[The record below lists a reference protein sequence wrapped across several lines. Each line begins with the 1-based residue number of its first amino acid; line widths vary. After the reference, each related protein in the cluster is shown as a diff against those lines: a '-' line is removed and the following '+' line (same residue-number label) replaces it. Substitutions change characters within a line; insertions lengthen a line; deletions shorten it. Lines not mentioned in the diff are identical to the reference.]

1 MGCVTPDHDHNR
13 IRRRPEDRAVYQK
26 DAEVLFP
33 TRVIVSLRYLRSSRW
48 QALVEHVIS
57 QSEST
62 PDALAFSLMM
72 IRLNGCLTC
81 RADNYRAMRG
91 CTLCAHQT
99 VTRFRGADS
108 DLICLWEVARAEILT
123 WFATGEPPPAVE

>member
-1 MGCVTPDHDHNR
+1 MVFVAPDHDDNR
-13 IRRRPEDRAVYQK
+13 IRHRQEDRAVYQK

-33 TRVIVSLRYLRSSRW
+33 ARVIVSLRHLRSSRW
-48 QALVEHVIS
+48 QALVEQVVS
-57 QSEST
+57 QPENN

-81 RADNYRAMRG
+81 RADSYRALHG

-99 VTRFRGADS
+99 VNRFRGADS

-123 WFATGEPPPAVE
+123 WYATGEPPVE